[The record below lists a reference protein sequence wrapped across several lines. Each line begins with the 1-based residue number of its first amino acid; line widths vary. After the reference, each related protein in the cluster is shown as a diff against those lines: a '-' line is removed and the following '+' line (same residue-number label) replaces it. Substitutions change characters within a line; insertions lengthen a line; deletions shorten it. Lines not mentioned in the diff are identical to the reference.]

1 MKRGTTLFAAVVL
14 TVGSILNLCA
24 AGDAAARH
32 TFAIGT
38 NDFLLDGRPF
48 QIRCGEVHAP
58 RVPREYW
65 QHRLRM
71 VRAMGLNTVCAY
83 LFWNMHQ
90 PRPGAVGRPG
100 PGGAA

>member
-1 MKRGTTLFAAVVL
+1 MKPGTRIIAAVVL
-14 TVGSILNLCA
+14 TVGSVLNLCA
-24 AGDAAARH
+24 TEGAPARH

-38 NDFLLDGRPF
+38 NDFLLDGRPL

-71 VRAMGLNTVCAY
+71 VRAM
-83 LFWNMHQ
+83 
-90 PRPGAVGRPG
+90 
-100 PGGAA
+100 